1 MTSENV
7 QDAAPSSLRRR
18 LVVALPLILF
28 ASLAAIFLLR
38 LYGGDPSRL
47 PSALIGK
54 EVPDF
59 KMDPLAE
66 LVKDG
71 QPVKGF
77 SSGLLY
83 GNKVSLVNVWASWCV
98 PCRAEHPYLMELA
111 KRSDIQVIGLNYKDK
126 PANARRFLG
135 THGNP
140 YERVGVDPNG
150 RVSVDWGVY
159 GVPETFIV
167 DKKGIIRFKQIGP
180 LTEDSLK
187 RFLPQ
192 IEAAKVELVR

>member
-1 MTSENV
+1 MSSEET
-7 QDAAPSSLRRR
+7 QTPPSSLRRR

-28 ASLAAIFLLR
+28 AGLAAVFLLR

-59 KMDPLAE
+59 KMEPLAD
-66 LVKDG
+66 LVSDG
-71 QPVKGF
+71 KPVEGF

-111 KRSDIQVIGLNYKDK
+111 KRSDIRVIGLNYKDK

-180 LTEDSLK
+180 LTQDSLK

-192 IEAAKVELVR
+192 IEAAKVDLVR

>member
-1 MTSENV
+1 MSSE
-7 QDAAPSSLRRR
+7 ATPAPVSSLRRR

-28 ASLAAIFLLR
+28 AGLAAIFLVR
-38 LYGGDPSRL
+38 LYGGDPSKL

-54 EVPDF
+54 QVPDF
-59 KMDPLAE
+59 KLEPLAE
-66 LVKDG
+66 LVDG
-71 QPVKGF
+71 GQTVKGF
-77 SSGLLY
+77 STGTLF

-98 PCRAEHPYLMELA
+98 PCRAEHPYLMELS

-167 DKKGIIRFKQIGP
+167 DKQGVIRFKQIGP
-180 LTEDSLK
+180 LTQDSMK

>member
-1 MTSENV
+1 MSAE
-7 QDAAPSSLRRR
+7 APTSSLRRR

-28 ASLAAIFLLR
+28 AGLAAIFLVR

-54 EVPDF
+54 PVPDF
-59 KMDPLAE
+59 KMEPLAE
-66 LVKDG
+66 LVDNG
-71 QPVKGF
+71 TPVKGF
-77 SSGLLY
+77 SSGYLY

-98 PCRAEHPYLMELA
+98 PCRAEHPFLMELA
-111 KRSDIQVIGLNYKDK
+111 KRPDIQVIGLNYKDK

-140 YERVGVDPNG
+140 YDRVGVDPNG

-159 GVPETFIV
+159 GVPETFVV

-180 LTEDSLK
+180 LTQESLK

-192 IEAAKVELVR
+192 IEAAKVDLVR

>member
-1 MTSENV
+1 MSSEET
-7 QDAAPSSLRRR
+7 QTPPSSLRRR

-28 ASLAAIFLLR
+28 AGLAAVFLLR

-59 KMDPLAE
+59 KMEPLAD
-66 LVKDG
+66 LVSDG
-71 QPVKGF
+71 KPVEGF
-77 SSGLLY
+77 SSGQLY

-111 KRSDIQVIGLNYKDK
+111 KRPDIQVIGLNYKDK

-180 LTEDSLK
+180 LTQDSLK

-192 IEAAKVELVR
+192 IEAAKVDLVR

>member
-1 MTSENV
+1 MST
-7 QDAAPSSLRRR
+7 QAPVSSLRRR

-28 ASLAAIFLLR
+28 AGLAAIFLIR

-54 EVPDF
+54 QVPDF
-59 KMDPLAE
+59 KLEPLAE
-66 LVKDG
+66 LVDDG
-71 QPVKGF
+71 TPVKGF
-77 SSGLLY
+77 SSGILY
-83 GNKVSLVNVWASWCV
+83 GDKVSLVNIWASWCV
-98 PCRAEHPYLMELA
+98 PCRAEHPFLMELA
-111 KRSDIQVIGLNYKDK
+111 KRSDIQVLGLNYKDK

-150 RVSVDWGVY
+150 RTSVDWGVY
-159 GVPETFIV
+159 GVPETFVV
-167 DKKGIIRFKQIGP
+167 DKKGTIRFKQIGP
-180 LTEDSLK
+180 LTQDSLK

-192 IEAAKVELVR
+192 IEAAKVDLVR

>member
-1 MTSENV
+1 MSDETQSP
-7 QDAAPSSLRRR
+7 PSTFRRR
-18 LVVALPLILF
+18 LLGALPLILF
-28 ASLAAIFLLR
+28 GALAMVFLVR
-38 LYGGDPSRL
+38 LFGGDPSRL

-54 EVPDF
+54 QVPDF
-59 KMDPLAE
+59 KMEALPG

-71 QPVKGF
+71 KPMDGF
-77 SSGLLY
+77 STGILY
-83 GNKVSLVNVWASWCV
+83 GNKVTLVNVWASWCV
-98 PCRAEHPYLMELA
+98 PCRAEHPFLMELA
-111 KRSDIQVIGLNYKDK
+111 KRPDIQVVGLNYKDK

-140 YERVGVDPNG
+140 YERVGVDPTG

-159 GVPETFIV
+159 GVPETFVV
-167 DKKGIIRFKQIGP
+167 DKKGVIRFKQIGP
-180 LTEDSLK
+180 LTQDSLK

>member
-1 MTSENV
+1 MST
-7 QDAAPSSLRRR
+7 QAPVSSLRRR

-28 ASLAAIFLLR
+28 AGLAAIFLLR

-54 EVPDF
+54 QVPDF
-59 KMDPLAE
+59 KLEPLAE
-66 LVKDG
+66 LVDDG
-71 QPVKGF
+71 TPVKGF
-77 SSGLLY
+77 SSGILY
-83 GNKVSLVNVWASWCV
+83 GDKVSLVNVWASWCV
-98 PCRAEHPYLMELA
+98 PCRAEHPFLMELA

-150 RVSVDWGVY
+150 RTSVDWGVY
-159 GVPETFIV
+159 GVPETFVV
-167 DKKGIIRFKQIGP
+167 DKKGVIRFKQIGP
-180 LTEDSLK
+180 LTQDSLK

-192 IEAAKVELVR
+192 IEAAKVDLVR

>member
-1 MTSENV
+1 MSNET
-7 QDAAPSSLRRR
+7 QAPASSLKRR
-18 LVVALPLILF
+18 LLVALPLILF
-28 ASLAAIFLLR
+28 AGLAAVFLLR

-54 EVPDF
+54 PVPDF
-59 KMDPLAE
+59 KLEPLAE
-66 LVKDG
+66 LVDNG
-71 QPVKGF
+71 TAVQGF
-77 SSGLLY
+77 SSGVLY

-167 DKKGIIRFKQIGP
+167 DKKGVIRFKQIGP
-180 LTEDSLK
+180 LTQDSLK

-192 IEAAKVELVR
+192 IEAAKVDLVR

>member
-1 MTSENV
+1 MT
-7 QDAAPSSLRRR
+7 PKPRR
-18 LVVALPLILF
+18 LRSGAAWWWPLPLILF
-28 ASLAAIFLLR
+28 AGLAAIFLVR

-54 EVPDF
+54 QVPDF
-59 KMDPLAE
+59 KLEPLAE
-66 LVKDG
+66 LVDDSA
-71 QPVKGF
+71 PVKGF
-77 SSGLLY
+77 STGLLF

-98 PCRAEHPYLMELA
+98 PCRAEHPFLMELA
-111 KRSDIQVIGLNYKDK
+111 KRSDLQVLGLNYKDK

-140 YERVGVDPNG
+140 YERVGVDPKG

-159 GVPETFIV
+159 GVPETFVV

-180 LTEDSLK
+180 LTQDSLK

-192 IEAAKVELVR
+192 IEAAKVDLVQ